1 VVPGIGLRDFS
12 LERTDRPGYAG
23 SVERQGNMTTMTA
36 DHVIPYTTRNDL
48 PETTRS
54 QIVELLNRR
63 LADAVDLATQVK
75 VGHWNVKGPN
85 FIGLHKLFDDIH
97 ADTGDY
103 ADLIAERVVQLGGI
117 AEGTARIAAER
128 SELQE
133 YPTGVLPGDSHVD
146 ALSIGLAMFAAR
158 TRKAIDLSAEVGDQA
173 TADIFTEITR
183 GLDKWLWFVEAH
195 RQEP

>member
-1 VVPGIGLRDFS
+1 
-12 LERTDRPGYAG
+12 
-23 SVERQGNMTTMTA
+23 MTTMIA
-36 DHVIPYTTRNDL
+36 DSVIPYATRNDL
-48 PETTRS
+48 AETTRS
-54 QIVELLNRR
+54 RIVELLNHR

-75 VGHWNVKGPN
+75 VAHWNVKGAN
-85 FIGLHKLFDDIH
+85 FIGLHKLFDDVHSDI
-97 ADTGDY
+97 GGY

-117 AEGTARIAAER
+117 AEGTARIAAQR
-128 SELQE
+128 SELRE

-146 ALSIGLAMFAAR
+146 ALSVALSALGAR
-158 TRKAIDLSAEVGDQA
+158 TRKAIDLSAAAGDQA

>member
-1 VVPGIGLRDFS
+1 
-12 LERTDRPGYAG
+12 
-23 SVERQGNMTTMTA
+23 MTTITA
-36 DHVIPYTTRNDL
+36 DDVIPYTTRNDL

-54 QIVELLNRR
+54 RIVELLNRR

-75 VGHWNVKGPN
+75 VGHWNVKGAN
-85 FIGLHKLFDDIH
+85 FIGLHKLFDDVH
-97 ADTGDY
+97 AEVSAY

-128 SELQE
+128 SELRE

-146 ALSIGLAMFAAR
+146 ALSVALSAFAAR
-158 TRKAIDLSAEVGDQA
+158 TRKAIDVSAEAGDQA
-173 TADIFTEITR
+173 TADICTEITR